1 MANLAGHRPHGVSVQ
16 LDYGSL
22 YICTVPLL
30 NGKFH
35 WSLIHI
41 TDTGMASRHHW
52 AAAGTDPTGR
62 ETYVYQAL
70 SRGPLTAST
79 TQILG
84 YFKVS
89 AYQTRAAIKHDL
101 DGLRAVCN
109 TVFPQ
114 SYPTAEENRKHGM
127 SCRTWVTSVLLE
139 LGLAREQA
147 NEIERLVT
155 SRSQSCETRYL
166 RSFLTD
172 EPYQLV
178 IEEI

>member
-1 MANLAGHRPHGVSVQ
+1 MANTMGHRPQGASVR

-41 TDTGMASRHHW
+41 TDAGMATRHHW

-62 ETYVYQAL
+62 ETYVHQAL
-70 SRGPLTAST
+70 PRGPLTASA

-89 AYQTRAAIKHDL
+89 AYQNSVAVKHDL
-101 DGLRAVCN
+101 NGLRAICN

-114 SYPTAEENRKHGM
+114 SYPTAEENRQHGM
-127 SCRTWVTSVLLE
+127 SCRTWVTNVLLG
-139 LGLAREQA
+139 LGLARDRA
-147 NEIERLVT
+147 YEIERLVT

-166 RSFLTD
+166 RSYLNG